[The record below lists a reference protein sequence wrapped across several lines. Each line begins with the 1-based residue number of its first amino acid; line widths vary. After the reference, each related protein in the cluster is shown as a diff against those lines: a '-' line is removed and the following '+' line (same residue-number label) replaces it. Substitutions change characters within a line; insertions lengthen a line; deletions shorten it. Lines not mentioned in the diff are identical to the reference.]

1 MTRSRI
7 SVLLIT
13 SAALALAACSGTE
26 GPGKI
31 GSKDDIV
38 IRNKNMPGQ
47 AQAAQGGDFS
57 TTVEQGEAVPA
68 PAVAAAEQLAPPAQ
82 SQPLPDTSPAMQQ
95 AVAAHDAAQAAPQT
109 VETPADASRAAVA
122 ENKPID
128 AIAPTTPVNAP
139 APVPPPASPA
149 PVLPQQYVATQ
160 TPSAAP
166 APVPA
171 AAPVSTPAP
180 AAAPAVPVLPE
191 IAAAA
196 PNPAVRNMPYPLD
209 PNAPYSPRKIAQAQ
223 AAASTPYAPATAP
236 AALPAADASA
246 PSMNPS
252 DASMVRAVQAA
263 LAVKGAYTG
272 PQTGIIDADFLNAL
286 TKYQGANGLPMG
298 GVNEATLRHLG
309 IIE

>member
-7 SVLLIT
+7 SVLLMT
-13 SAALALAACSGTE
+13 SAVLALAACSGME

-38 IRNKNMPGQ
+38 VRNKNMPGQ

-57 TTVEQGEAVPA
+57 TSVEQGQAVPA
-68 PAVAAAEQLAPPAQ
+68 PEVAAAEHLAPPSADTAQ
-82 SQPLPDTSPAMQQ
+82 SQPLPDTSPAVQQ
-95 AVAAHDAAQAAPQT
+95 AVAAHEAAQAAPQT
-109 VETPADASRAAVA
+109 VETPVDVGRAAVA

-128 AIAPTTPVNAP
+128 AVAPTTPVNTP

-149 PVLPQQYVATQ
+149 PVPAQQYVAAQ
-160 TPSAAP
+160 MQAAAP
-166 APVPA
+166 ATPA
-171 AAPVSTPAP
+171 AAPTAPAP
-180 AAAPAVPVLPE
+180 APAVPALPE

-209 PNAPYSPRKIAQAQ
+209 PNAPYSPRKIAEAQ
-223 AAASTPYAPATAP
+223 AKASTPHAPATAP
-236 AALPAADASA
+236 AAAPATDTSA
-246 PSMNPS
+246 PPVNLS

-286 TKYQGANGLPMG
+286 TKYQGVNGLPMG

-309 IIE
+309 VIE